1 MSLIEKIPT
10 MSDEEVI
17 NLLANA
23 RRLADSGDDKQK
35 AAASELLPALEE
47 TAAERRTAKLAAAQ
61 AKRAASR
68 RPKAKVA
75 A

>member
-1 MSLIEKIPT
+1 MSLIEKIP
-10 MSDEEVI
+10 MLSDEEVM

-23 RRLADSGDDKQK
+23 RRLQASGDEKQRS
-35 AAASELLPALEE
+35 AAEELLPRLEE
-47 TAAERRTAKLAAAQ
+47 VAEERRTARQQAIQ

-68 RPKAKVA
+68 KPRKAA